1 MQSWIKQIIL
11 RNFLDSGF
19 VWIDPLLRV
28 LVLWL
33 GLLGA
38 TVATRNNKH
47 IRIDLLSKLF
57 DRNTH
62 RLIQSLVGQVSA
74 WTCIV
79 IAWYGLN
86 WIRMDY
92 ADGLD
97 SLLGIPA
104 WMLEVIVPEISWLG
118 AVVCS
123 PFKACPETGTMSF
136 AAPIL
141 LLLAILRTPLFVVIG
156 LSAMLGFHSLDVDLS
171 VISIEVYRLAEMPVL
186 LAIPLFT
193 FAGYLLGEGKAST
206 RLVNLTN
213 SLLGW
218 MPGGLAIVAIFA
230 CALFTA
236 FTGASGITIV
246 ALGGLLY
253 PALKQ
258 AGYLDNFNLGLLTSS
273 GSLGLLFAPSLPLI
287 LYGVVAQQM
296 DLDQPVSIT
305 DLFLAGVFPG
315 LLMLVMLALYSMMQ
329 PRDRSRREPFNR
341 QVAIAAI
348 LDAKWEIPLPLLVLG
363 GIYGGYF
370 AVSEAAAVT
379 AVYVLI
385 VEVFIIRE
393 IKISGLPAIMRE
405 SMMLVG
411 GIMII
416 VGVSLASTNY
426 LIDAEVP
433 TRLFAFIQS
442 HIDEKLTFL
451 ILLNLFL
458 LVLGMMLDIFSAI
471 VIIVPIILPIAVGY
485 GIHPVH
491 LGIIFLAN
499 MQLGYFTPPVGMN
512 LFIASYRFNKPVM
525 TLYVATIPFFVVLLV
540 AVLIITYWP
549 TLSLVLLAD

>member
-1 MQSWIKQIIL
+1 
-11 RNFLDSGF
+11 
-19 VWIDPLLRV
+19 
-28 LVLWL
+28 
-33 GLLGA
+33 
-38 TVATRNNKH
+38 
-47 IRIDLLSKLF
+47 
-57 DRNTH
+57 
-62 RLIQSLVGQVSA
+62 
-74 WTCIV
+74 
-79 IAWYGLN
+79 
-86 WIRMDY
+86 
-92 ADGLD
+92 
-97 SLLGIPA
+97 
-104 WMLEVIVPEISWLG
+104 
-118 AVVCS
+118 
-123 PFKACPETGTMSF
+123 MSF

-141 LLLAILRTPLFVVIG
+141 LLLAILRAPLFVVIA
-156 LSAMLGFHSLDVDLS
+156 LSAMIGFYSQEVNLS
-171 VISIEVYRLAEMPVL
+171 VISIEVYRLAEMPIL
-186 LAIPLFT
+186 IAIPLFT
-193 FAGYLLGEGKAST
+193 FAGYLLGESKAST

-258 AGYLDNFNLGLLTSS
+258 AGYLENFNLGLLTSS

-296 DLDQPVSIT
+296 DLDQPVSIS
-305 DLFLAGVFPG
+305 DLFLAGIFPG
-315 LLMLVMLALYSMMQ
+315 LLMLLMLVLYSMMQ
-329 PRDRSRREPFNR
+329 PRDRSRREPFNLR
-341 QVAIAAI
+341 AAI
-348 LDAKWEIPLPLLVLG
+348 DAMLAAKWEIPLPFLVLG

-385 VEVFIIRE
+385 VEVLIIRD
-393 IKISGLPAIMRE
+393 IKVSELPEIMRDA
-405 SMMLVG
+405 MMLVG

-433 TRLFAFIQS
+433 TRMFAFIQS

-471 VIIVPIILPIAVGY
+471 VIIVPIILPVAVGY

-512 LFIASYRFNKPVM
+512 LFIASYRFDKPVM
-525 TLYVATIPFFVVLLV
+525 TLYLATIPFFVVLLV

-549 TLSLVLLAD
+549 MLSLVLLSD

>member
-1 MQSWIKQIIL
+1 
-11 RNFLDSGF
+11 
-19 VWIDPLLRV
+19 
-28 LVLWL
+28 
-33 GLLGA
+33 
-38 TVATRNNKH
+38 
-47 IRIDLLSKLF
+47 
-57 DRNTH
+57 
-62 RLIQSLVGQVSA
+62 
-74 WTCIV
+74 
-79 IAWYGLN
+79 
-86 WIRMDY
+86 
-92 ADGLD
+92 
-97 SLLGIPA
+97 
-104 WMLEVIVPEISWLG
+104 
-118 AVVCS
+118 
-123 PFKACPETGTMSF
+123 MSF
-136 AAPIL
+136 SAPIL
-141 LLLAILRTPLFVVIG
+141 ILLALLRTPLFVVIALG
-156 LSAMLGFHSLDVDLS
+156 AMIGFHSQEVDLS
-171 VISIEVYRLAEMPVL
+171 VVSIEIYRLAEMPVL

-193 FAGYLLGEGKAST
+193 FAGYLLGVGKAST

-296 DLDQPVSIT
+296 DLDQPVSIS
-305 DLFLAGVFPG
+305 DLFLAGILPG
-315 LLMLVMLALYSMMQ
+315 LLMLVMLSIYSMMQ
-329 PRDRSRREPFNR
+329 PRNR
-341 QVAIAAI
+341 ARQESFDARAAVDAIRA
-348 LDAKWEIPLPLLVLG
+348 AKWEIPLPFLVLG

-379 AVYVLI
+379 VVYVLI
-385 VEVFIIRE
+385 VEVLIIRE
-393 IKISGLPAIMRE
+393 IKISALPDIMRD

-416 VGVSLASTNY
+416 IGMSLASTNY
-426 LIDAEVP
+426 MIDAEIP
-433 TRLFAFIQS
+433 TRMFTFIQS

-458 LVLGMMLDIFSAI
+458 LALGMMLDIFSAI

-512 LFIASYRFNKPVM
+512 LFIASFRFGKPIM
-525 TLYVATIPFFVVLLV
+525 TLYVATIPFFLVLLV
-540 AVLIITYWP
+540 SVLIITYWP
-549 TLSLVLLAD
+549 GLSLVLIGD